1 MTIPEIFLSP
11 QSVKIVRKRLKETP
25 NITNTDF
32 LFNNRF
38 GMTSKAFFYLYL
50 TKTMNENIER
60 YSTVREEDMMKGL
73 KQLFLQQNDLQS
85 IMTGINEGLKEQLVS
100 GLSGSARTVFVAS
113 MAEQLNRPIL
123 LVTHNLLQAQKLY
136 EDIANLLSDDEVY
149 LYPAN
154 ELIAAEMSIASPE
167 LKAQRIEALNH
178 ISKSNRG
185 VLIAPI
191 AGLRKILPPK
201 SLWNKYQL
209 TLKIGEDIN
218 VAELLNLFVKMGYV
232 RTEMVATPG
241 EFSVRGG
248 IIDIYPIT
256 ESNPLRMELFDT
268 EIDSIR
274 FFSLED
280 QRSKE
285 KISEFT
291 INPATEMI
299 FEEEEYSRLIAKL
312 ENGLAKSLKKIKN
325 DHAKIQLSQNISF
338 EIEQLKNG
346 QKPDQIVKYLSQAY
360 ESNNSL
366 LDYLPPNGLVIID
379 EISRV
384 QEMNDSLEKEEAEWY
399 TTLLSEG
406 QIIHDLEISHN
417 LHGLLQRR
425 NFPVLYMSLFLR
437 HVANTNPQNI
447 INLTSK
453 QMQNFHGQM
462 HLLKAEVERWKKGNY
477 SVLFL
482 GPDEERVKKLE
493 RVLEDY
499 EIDASILA
507 ENQLILPGKVQ
518 IMKGNLQTGFELSIQ
533 KIAIITEE
541 ELFNKKVKKNL
552 RRQKLS
558 NAERIKSYS
567 ELKIGDYVVH
577 VNHGIGKYLGIET
590 LLINSIHKDY
600 LHIRYQGTD
609 KLYVPVEQIDL
620 VQKYVGSEGKEP
632 KIYKLGGTDW
642 KRVKKKVQSSVEDIA
657 DDLIKLYAER
667 EAAVGF
673 AFSPDGDMQRE
684 FDASFPYHET
694 EDQLR
699 SIHEIKKDMEKSRP
713 MDRLLCGDVGYGKTE
728 VAIRAAFKSVA
739 DGKQVAF
746 LVPTTILAQQHFETL
761 RERFQDYPINIGLL
775 SRFRTKKQ
783 QTKTIKGLKAGTCD
797 IVVGTHRL
805 LSKDIVYHDLG
816 LLIIDE
822 EQRFGVT
829 HKEKIKRLKTNVDV
843 LTLTATPIPRTLHMS
858 MLGVR
863 DLSVIETPPENRFPV
878 QTYVMEY
885 NGALVREAIE
895 RELARGG
902 QVYFLYNR
910 VEDIE
915 RKAEEISMLVPDARV
930 TFAHGQ
936 MSENEL
942 ESAMLSFLAGES
954 DVLVSTTIIETGV
967 DIPNVNTLIVFDADK
982 MGLSQLYQL
991 RGRVGRSNRV
1001 AYAYFTYRKDKVL
1014 TEIAEK
1020 RLQAIKEFTELG
1032 SGFKIA
1038 MRDLS
1043 IRGAGNLLGAQQ
1055 HGFIDSVGFDL
1066 YSQMLKEAIEERK
1079 LDIKPEEKLS
1089 VEIDLEIDAYIPDTY
1104 ILDGHQKI
1112 EMYKRFR
1119 GVKTLEDIE
1128 ELQDEMLDRFGEYP
1142 DEVSYLFQ
1150 VAEMKVYAILSGVE
1164 LIKQHKHEVTILLNE
1179 TNSSHIDGQKIFKTS
1194 SQFGRIVSLGMDGNK
1209 LKMVLHIKGIET
1221 AQWLN
1226 IAFEMI
1232 KGLQAA
1238 KKGEKNP
1245 VG

>member
-1 MTIPEIFLSP
+1 MNALTS
-11 QSVKIVRKRLKETP
+11 
-25 NITNTDF
+25 
-32 LFNNRF
+32 LF
-38 GMTSKAFFYLYL
+38 
-50 TKTMNENIER
+50 
-60 YSTVREEDMMKGL
+60 L
-73 KQLFLQQNDLQS
+73 KQEDVHS
-85 IMTGINEGLKEQLVS
+85 VIAGVEEGLKEQLIA
-100 GLSGSARTVFVAS
+100 GLSGSSRTVLAAS
-113 MAEQLNRPIL
+113 IYEQMQRPIM

-136 EDIANLLSDDEVY
+136 DDIVNLLSEKEVF
-149 LYPAN
+149 LFPAN

-167 LKAQRIEALNH
+167 LKAQRIEALNYW
-178 ISKSNRG
+178 SKHKKG
-185 VLIAPI
+185 ILIVPV
-191 AGLRKILPPK
+191 AGLKKIVPPK
-201 SLWNKYQL
+201 SIWEKYQL
-209 TLKIGEDIN
+209 SLKLGEDIN
-218 VAELLNLFVKMGYV
+218 IDQTLNTFIKMGYV
-232 RTEMVATPG
+232 RAEMVTTPG

-248 IIDIYPIT
+248 IIDIYPLT
-256 ESNPLRMELFDT
+256 EANPLRIELFDT

-274 FFSLED
+274 SFSLED

-285 KISEFT
+285 KVSE
-291 INPATEMI
+291 IQIGPATEVVL
-299 FEEEEYSRLIAKL
+299 EAENYSQIVEKL
-312 ENGLAKSLKKIKN
+312 EAGLGNSLRKLKDDKAKM
-325 DHAKIQLSQNISF
+325 QLSQNISF
-338 EIEQLKNG
+338 ELEQLKNG
-346 QKPDQIVKYLSQAY
+346 QKPDQVFKYLSLAY
-360 ESNNSL
+360 DRASSL
-366 LDYLPPNGLVIID
+366 LDYLPRNGLVFVD

-384 QEMNDSLEKEEAEWY
+384 QEMNDSLVKEEAEWY
-399 TTLLSEG
+399 TSLLGTG
-406 QIIHDLEISHN
+406 QIIHDLHISHDLTVL
-417 LHGLLQRR
+417 LHKKEW
-425 NFPVLYMSLFLR
+425 PIVYMSLFLR
-437 HVANTNPQNI
+437 HVANTSPQNI
-447 INLTSK
+447 INISCK

-462 HLLKAEVERWKKGNY
+462 HLLKAEVDRWKKSNY
-477 SVLFL
+477 SILFL

-499 EIDASILA
+499 EISASVIKSGQ
-507 ENQLILPGKVQ
+507 QLMPGKVQ
-518 IMKGNLQTGFELSIQ
+518 IMHGNLQTGFELSIQ
-533 KIAIITEE
+533 KIAVITEE
-541 ELFNKKVKKNL
+541 ELFNKRVKKSTN
-552 RRQKLS
+552 RQKLS

-567 ELKIGDYVVH
+567 ELKIGDLVVH

-590 LLINSIHKDY
+590 LVINGIHKDY

-620 VQKYVGSEGKEP
+620 VMKYVGSEGKEP

-642 KRVKKKVQSSVEDIA
+642 KKVKKKVQSSVQDIA

-667 EAAVGF
+667 EAAVGY
-673 AFSPDGDMQRE
+673 AYSPDGDLQKDFE
-684 FDASFPYHET
+684 TSFAYQET
-694 EDQLR
+694 DDQLR
-699 SIHEIKKDMEKSRP
+699 SIHEIKKDMERPRP

-728 VAIRAAFKSVA
+728 VAIRAAFKAIA

-746 LVPTTILAQQHFETL
+746 LVPTTILAQQHHETL

-775 SRFRTKKQ
+775 NRFRSKKQ
-783 QTKTIKGLKAGTCD
+783 QTETIKGLKAGTID

-805 LSKDIVYHDLG
+805 LSKDIVYRDLG

-829 HKEKIKRLKTNVDV
+829 HKEKIKKLKTNVDV

-895 RELARGG
+895 RELARDG
-902 QVYFLYNR
+902 QVYYLYNR

-930 TFAHGQ
+930 VCAHGQ
-936 MSENEL
+936 MTENEL
-942 ESAMLSFLAGES
+942 ETVMIGFLAGEY

-967 DIPNVNTLIVFDADK
+967 DIPNVNTLIVYDADR

-1014 TEIAEK
+1014 TEVAEK

-1079 LDIKPEEKLS
+1079 VSIGVPGTAVKKS

-1104 ILDGHQKI
+1104 IKDGHQKI

-1119 GVKTLEDIE
+1119 GAESLDDIE
-1128 ELQDEMLDRFGEYP
+1128 ELESEMLDRFGEYP
-1142 DEVSYLFQ
+1142 EEVASLFQ
-1150 VAEMKVYAILSGVE
+1150 IAEMKVYALLNGVDQ
-1164 LIKQHKHEVTILLNE
+1164 IKQSKQEVTILINE
-1179 TNSSHIDGQKIFKTS
+1179 EVTNTIDGSKIFQIG
-1194 SQFGRIVSLGMDGNK
+1194 SQFGRNVSPGMEGPRLKIV
-1209 LKMVLHIKGIET
+1209 IKIKDYSVSE
-1221 AQWLN
+1221 WLN
-1226 IAFEMI
+1226 ITFEMV
-1232 KGLQAA
+1232 KGVSKA
-1238 KKGEKNP
+1238 KKVHENP
-1245 VG
+1245 VN